1 MTTDNRPTIY
11 EDVEALVDTIVERL
25 GRKVVVGLP
34 LGLGKANHIINA
46 LYKRAK
52 EDSEL
57 SLSIYTALTLEA
69 PKGGSNL
76 EQRFLAPIAERLFDD
91 YPALDYAKDL
101 RAGTLPENVQVRD
114 FFLQPGR
121 WLNSDSAQQAHISV
135 NYTHALDNLLQAGV
149 NLILQL
155 VSPSDDAKPGKEADR
170 YSLSCN
176 PDISADLLRLKRLG
190 RVSVISVGQ
199 VNSRL
204 PFLGGQADRPASD
217 FDYILHGDNY
227 EFPLFMPPHK
237 PVPDSDYAIGLH
249 AASLIPDGGTL
260 QIGIGSTGDAI
271 SQALILRQLQSPT
284 FNDLLDRLND
294 DRPAPLSKYRAPFSA
309 GLYGLTE
316 MVVEGFLKMIQAKV
330 IKRQVDGA
338 LVHGAFF
345 VGSPV
350 FYQVLE
356 ELGPELRAKIQMMPV
371 SFTNQLYGDEMH
383 KREGRTGA
391 RFINSAMK
399 VTLNGAV
406 VSDGLEDGRVV
417 SGVGGQYNFVSQA
430 FALNGARSVITVP
443 ATRTKAG
450 KVTSNIIPSYGHT
463 TIPRH
468 LRDIVI
474 TEYGIADLRGKSD
487 AEVIAALLNI
497 TDSRFQMEL
506 LQGAKKAGKLPRE
519 YQIPDAFCVNT
530 PERVSKALEPAREAG
545 QLPHFPLG
553 SGLTQVEE
561 HLAAAL
567 AKLAPQ
573 VGNKTALMQMVFK
586 GLRREPTER
595 MNNSLERMQLARP
608 SSMKERLYRALLLA
622 NMDE

>member
-1 MTTDNRPTIY
+1 MAIDRPTVY
-11 EDVEALVDTIVERL
+11 DNVEALVDTLLERL
-25 GRKVVVGLP
+25 GTKVVVGLP

-46 LYKRAK
+46 LYARAVN
-52 EDSEL
+52 DSNL
-57 SLSIYTALTLEA
+57 SLTIHTALTLEA
-69 PKGGSNL
+69 PRGGSNL

-91 YPALDYAKDL
+91 YPELQYAKDL
-101 RAGTLPENVQVRD
+101 RSGEVPDNIQVRD

-121 WLNSDSAQQAHISV
+121 WLNNESAQQIHTSI
-135 NYTHALDNLLQAGV
+135 NYTHALDNLIRAGV
-149 NLILQL
+149 NLILHL
-155 VSPSDDAKPGKEADR
+155 VSPSADGKPGKAAER

-176 PDISADLLRLKRLG
+176 PDIGVDLLGLKRLG
-190 RVSVISVGQ
+190 HVSLISVGQ
-199 VNSRL
+199 ANSRL
-204 PFLGGQADRPASD
+204 PFLGGDADRSATD
-217 FDYILHGDNY
+217 FDFILHSDDY

-237 PVPDSDYAIGLH
+237 PVSDSDYAIGLR

-271 SQALILRQLQSPT
+271 THALILRHLQGST
-284 FNDLLDRLND
+284 FNNLLNRLNAD
-294 DRPAPLSKYRAPFSA
+294 GPEPLAEHRAPFST

-316 MVVEGFLKMIQAKV
+316 MVVEGFLKLIQAGI

-338 LVHGAFF
+338 LVHGACF

-350 FYQVLE
+350 FYQLLE
-356 ELGPELRAKIQMMPV
+356 ELGPDIRNKIAMMPV
-371 SFTNQLYGDEMH
+371 SFTNEIYGDEAN
-383 KREGRTGA
+383 KREGRNGA

-399 VTLNGAV
+399 ITLSGAV

-430 FALNGARSVITVP
+430 FALAGARAVITLP
-443 ATRTKAG
+443 STRTKGG
-450 KVTSNIIPSYGHT
+450 KVSSNIVANYGHT

-487 AEVIAALLNI
+487 AEVIATLLNV
-497 TDSRFQMEL
+497 TDSRFQPDL
-506 LQGAKKAGKLPRE
+506 LQGAKKSGKLSRE
-519 YQIPDAFCVNT
+519 YQIPDDYCFNT
-530 PERVSKALEPAREAG
+530 PERITKALAPARNAG
-545 QLPHFPLG
+545 HLPRFPLG
-553 SGLTQVEE
+553 SGLTLVEE

-573 VGNKTALMQMVFK
+573 VGNKAALAKMVFN
-586 GLRREPTER
+586 GLSREPTER
-595 MNNSLERMQLARP
+595 MCHSLERMQLARP
-608 SSMKERLYRALLLA
+608 RNIKERLYRALLIA